1 MLGRAFPPAPVRSP
15 AGHALA
21 YAETE
26 RRLEPLLDRV
36 PITRVYDATALDR
49 LGLPVWAAVTP
60 LARDL
65 TVHAGKGPT
74 PAAARISA
82 IMEAIERVCAE
93 AVDPARIR
101 RASYETLSCCASEA
115 VLDPEA
121 CDLPFGTGF
130 APARECGWVLG
141 HDLLTDR
148 PTWVALDLVI
158 SPAAEGICQGV
169 ETNGLAAGNLEVEAI
184 LHGLLE
190 VIERDAAAHD
200 RFGRR
205 FAEDD
210 AFPALRL
217 IEPRGLPRTAARWCA
232 RLRRAD
238 LEVTIQDLRHDLGLP
253 VFRVILS
260 DSGFPGREGAA
271 TLFQGFGCALD
282 AGHALTRAISEAVQ
296 AHTVML
302 VGAREAFEGDPE
314 PPTSLGRLL
323 QRLGG
328 ASSVGRFSPTPREE
342 VPGDLAGR
350 LELVLAR
357 LLSAGLER
365 CVVVDLTRPEL
376 GIPVVRVIVPGAAAP
391 FGESARRPADR
402 LLRMLAP

>member
-1 MLGRAFPPAPVRSP
+1 MRSP
-15 AGHALA
+15 AGHALP

-26 RRLEPLLDRV
+26 RRLEPILDRL

-65 TVHAGKGPT
+65 TVHAGKGATPT
-74 PAAARISA
+74 AARISA
-82 IMEAIERVCAE
+82 VMEAVERVCAE
-93 AVDPARIR
+93 AVDPARVR
-101 RASYETLSCCASEA
+101 RASYDALRRSAAEA

-121 CDLPFGTGF
+121 CDLPFDTRFHPGH
-130 APARECGWVLG
+130 EYGWVLG
-141 HDLLTDR
+141 HDLLAGR
-148 PTWVALDLVI
+148 PTWVALDLVV
-158 SPAAEGICQGV
+158 SPPAEGMCRGV

-217 IEPRGLPRTAARWCA
+217 LEPRSLPRDAARRCA
-232 RLRRAD
+232 RLRCAG
-238 LEVTIQDLRHDLGLP
+238 LEVTIQDLRHDLDLP
-253 VFRVILS
+253 VFRVVLS
-260 DSGFPGREGAA
+260 DPDFPGCEGAV
-271 TLFQGFGCALD
+271 TLFQGFGCDLD
-282 AGHALTRAISEAVQ
+282 AGHALTRAIGEAAQ
-296 AHTVML
+296 AHTAML
-302 VGAREAFEGDPE
+302 VGARETFEGDAE
-314 PPTSLGRLL
+314 PPTSLGRLF

-328 ASSVGRFSPTPREE
+328 RSSVVSFSPTPAGE
-342 VPGDLAGR
+342 VPRDLAGR
-350 LELVLAR
+350 LEIVLAR
-357 LLSAGLER
+357 LRAAGLGR

-376 GIPVVRVIVPGAAAP
+376 GVPVVRVIVPGAAAP
-391 FGESARRPADR
+391 FGESARRPAVR
-402 LLRMLAP
+402 LLRVLAP